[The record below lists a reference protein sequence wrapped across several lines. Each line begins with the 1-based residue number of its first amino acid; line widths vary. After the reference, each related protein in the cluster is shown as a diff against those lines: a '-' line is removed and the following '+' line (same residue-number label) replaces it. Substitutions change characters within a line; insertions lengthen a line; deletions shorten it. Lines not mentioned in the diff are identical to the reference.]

1 MKQQSF
7 SRLKKII
14 SNFEKT
20 KVLVIGDL
28 ILDEFI
34 WGSVERIS
42 PEAPVPVVW
51 VDKESY
57 MPGGACNVANNI
69 ATLGGKA
76 ELVGVVGNDER
87 GRLLKSELVK
97 KGVAIDGIVVD
108 DTRPTVLKSRVI
120 AHKQQ
125 VVRIDKEV
133 RDSISKEILTEVV
146 NYVRERIKDI
156 DILII
161 EDYGKGMIT
170 SQLLKRIVPL
180 AKRHRKII
188 AVDPKEEH
196 LSLYKGATLIT
207 PNADETFRATGIKLK
222 DEKSIAEAGKKLLG
236 KLGCK
241 MALITLGEKGMALF
255 KEGRK
260 RLCIPTVAREVYD
273 VSGAGDTVIGAFCL
287 ALASGASDVEAAY
300 IANYAAGIV
309 VSKIGIAVV
318 EREELI
324 GRIKEELART
334 KWKR

>member
-1 MKQQSF
+1 MKRQDF
-7 SRLKKII
+7 SGLKRII
-14 SNFEKT
+14 SNFKNA

-69 ATLGGKA
+69 AVLGGDA
-76 ELVGVVGNDER
+76 GLIGVVGNDER
-87 GRLLKSELVK
+87 GRLLRTELAK
-97 KGVAIDGIVVD
+97 RGVAIDGIVID

-125 VVRIDKEV
+125 VVRIDKE
-133 RDSISKEILTEVV
+133 RLDCISKDILAQAVA
-146 NYVRERIKDI
+146 YVKKRIKDV
-156 DILII
+156 DIVII

-170 SQLLKRIVPL
+170 PQLLKNIVPL
-180 AKRHRKII
+180 TKIHRKIM

-196 LSLYKGATLIT
+196 LSLYKGVTLIT
-207 PNADETFRATGIKLK
+207 PNADETFRATGVKLK
-222 DEKSIAEAGKKLLG
+222 DEASIAKAGKRLL
-236 KLGCK
+236 KRLRCE

-255 KEGRK
+255 REGKKQLR
-260 RLCIPTVAREVYD
+260 IPTVAREVYD
-273 VSGAGDTVIGAFCL
+273 VSGAGDTVIGVFCL
-287 ALASGASDVEAAY
+287 ALASGASDIEAAY
-300 IANYAAGIV
+300 IANCAAGIV

-318 EREELI
+318 ERDELVE
-324 GRIKEELART
+324 RIKEELDTAQWRL
-334 KWKR
+334 